1 MRAVEIVAVV
11 DLNDANGL
19 VMCRLAAE
27 GDVGAVVRSVCV
39 QQRWPRSGIE
49 RGVRNEPVA

>member
-49 RGVRNEPVA
+49 RGVRNEP